1 MDVTVIAE
9 DQLDLPGGAVLIS
22 LKELSE
28 HAEYQYVITPKTKPI
43 SEYTW
48 TDKYGYSYKVTD
60 VIIRKD
66 FIKFQDVIVVPSDET
81 WPRRYH
87 IHAPLILDWRTN

>member
-9 DQLDLPGGAVLIS
+9 DQFDLPGGTVLIS
-22 LKELSE
+22 LKELSA
-28 HAEYQYVITPKTKPI
+28 HPEYKFVITPKTKQLTSYP
-43 SEYTW
+43 W

-66 FIKFQDVIVVPSDET
+66 FIKFQDVIVVPSDER

-87 IHAPLILDWRTN
+87 IHPELMVNWGTN